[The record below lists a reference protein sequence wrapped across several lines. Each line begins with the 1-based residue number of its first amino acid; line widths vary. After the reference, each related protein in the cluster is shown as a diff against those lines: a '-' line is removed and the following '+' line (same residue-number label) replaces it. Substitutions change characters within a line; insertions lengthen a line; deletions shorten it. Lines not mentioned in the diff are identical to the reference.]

1 MTVLICNSGIIN
13 LKAQLIHCLYISWW
27 PRTSICPVNGWPE
40 LSSYVCPGR
49 SDFISLFS
57 LGNVFKP
64 TLGWENE
71 YLLSNSKAVI
81 VLSKQEW
88 WNQKGENKQTN
99 NSKLGTWL
107 QLQCEF
113 SPKMR
118 YTSFRSASRIFC
130 SFVCLLPAVK
140 LCKSLRVQRKE
151 LGFFSPQHEV
161 FFVCLLS
168 APWLILPCW
177 PCFSKWR
184 TWKGSYVQNS

>member
-1 MTVLICNSGIIN
+1 MTSQLSFSHRMTVLICNSGIIN

-27 PRTSICPVNGWPE
+27 PRTSICPGWPE

-88 WNQKGENKQTN
+88 WNQKGKNKQTN

-107 QLQCEF
+107 QLQLSSHPKWDTQVSDLLPGF
-113 SPKMR
+113 SVHL
-118 YTSFRSASRIFC
+118 
-130 SFVCLLPAVK
+130 FVC
-140 LCKSLRVQRKE
+140 
-151 LGFFSPQHEV
+151 
-161 FFVCLLS
+161 CLL
-168 APWLILPCW
+168 
-177 PCFSKWR
+177 
-184 TWKGSYVQNS
+184 